1 MIKPQK
7 VKQKKIENQK
17 ENISPQRVEVNLD
30 EVIIEKE
37 EDTKKES
44 KKKSYTLTVLILSA
58 LTAFLIG
65 SIYDVYERFFSIF
78 NNTPLLGIFYATS
91 IFIFFIVLILI
102 GVKEFKGY
110 KKLKNIEDM
119 QERVKKLQN
128 NPTEEVFS
136 FADKIIDIY
145 INHPKKEIKEKAL
158 EIQKELKERVFLKEE
173 VLEFLDERFF
183 KYLDE
188 EAYKL
193 ITKYSNQTALSTAI
207 SPVALIDMALI
218 LSRSWAMIS
227 EISKVYGFKPNFASK
242 ILLLKRVSF
251 NLIFASVTDLA
262 SDYLSSV
269 IGTSLLSKL
278 SYHSAQGL
286 ANGVLIARIGV
297 ATINSCRVIY
307 FRKRINYVEYIAKKL
322 LETLLGR
329 TQAKS

>member
-7 VKQKKIENQK
+7 VKQEKIEKQK
-17 ENISPQRVEVNLD
+17 EHISPQKVDVDLNE
-30 EVIIEKE
+30 ITKE
-37 EDTKKES
+37 EEEIKKES
-44 KKKSYTLTVLILSA
+44 KKRNYTLIILILSA

-65 SIYDVYERFFSIF
+65 SIYDIYERFFSIF
-78 NNTPLLGIFYATS
+78 NNTPLLGIFYALS
-91 IFIFFIVLILI
+91 LFIFFIILI
-102 GVKEFKGY
+102 FIGIKEFKGY
-110 KKLKNIEDM
+110 KKLKNIENM
-119 QERVKKLQN
+119 QKIAKNLQN

-136 FADKIIDIY
+136 FTDKILDIY
-145 INHPKKEIKEKAL
+145 TNHPDEEIRAKAI

-183 KYLDE
+183 TYLDKK
-188 EAYKL
+188 AYKL

-207 SPVALIDMALI
+207 SPVALIDMILI
-218 LSRSWAMIS
+218 LSRSWAMIT

-262 SDYLSSV
+262 SDYLSSI

-307 FRKRINYVEYIAKKL
+307 FKKRINYVEYIAKKL

-329 TQAKS
+329 AQAKS